1 MGEAVEYT
9 WLKGEGPCGLF
20 LFGKRTS
27 QHLLGAATM
36 AKENEETTA
45 SAQEE
50 GKPQTEQPR
59 TAKNTVTVEEAGPCK
74 KKVSIEIPE
83 ETIKEMADEQYRE
96 LRRDALLPGFRK
108 GRAPRR
114 LLEKRFG
121 KETGEAIKL
130 KLLAESSEA
139 AIKDQKLDVLTDP
152 DIDYEHIDL
161 PATGALKY
169 AFEVE
174 VRPEFELPPL
184 EGIPVTKPK
193 LEVTEGQIDREVE
206 QLQRWAGV
214 WAPREGG
221 MVERDDQI
229 IADVRLNV
237 ELTDEEKAKQA
248 AEAEGKAEGPEA
260 QPGKVPPPETK
271 LDNAEIFVR
280 PHGFVGPIPV
290 EKLDDVLVGAA
301 VGDKKTTT
309 VEVPKTY
316 FREEFQ
322 GRKVDVEIE
331 IKDVKYLKPA
341 ELDEHLL
348 QRYNVE
354 NVNELRDRIRDNL
367 QARIEQQVRS
377 EMSEQIY
384 QYLLGNT
391 KFDLPLDIVARQA
404 GNVLQRQYINLLSR
418 GLSRQQI
425 DEQMEQLRAG
435 SEEQAKEQLKTFFI
449 MDKVAEKLG
458 IEVSEEEINGH
469 IAQVAIQR
477 GQRPERLKE
486 QMERDG
492 SLAQFRLDV
501 RQSKCLDKLLETAS
515 VTERATEEKKAEKPK
530 KSRKKTEAKSE
541 KDKAEE
547 KS

>member
-1 MGEAVEYT
+1 
-9 WLKGEGPCGLF
+9 
-20 LFGKRTS
+20 
-27 QHLLGAATM
+27 M
-36 AKENEETTA
+36 AKEKEETTA
-45 SAQEE
+45 SEQEE
-50 GKPQTEQPR
+50 QAQTTEQPR
-59 TAKNTVTVEEAGPCK
+59 TAKNTVAVEDAGPCK

-96 LRRDALLPGFRK
+96 LRRDAILPGFRK

-121 KETGEAIKL
+121 KETSESIKL

-139 AIKDQKLDVLTDP
+139 AIKDKKLDVLTDP
-152 DIDYEHIDL
+152 EIDYEHVDL
-161 PATGALKY
+161 PETGPMKY
-169 AFEVE
+169 TFEVE

-184 EGIPVTKPK
+184 EGISVTRPK

-206 QLQRWAGV
+206 QIQRWSGV
-214 WAPREGG
+214 WTPREGG
-221 MVERDDQI
+221 VVEREDQV
-229 IADVRLNV
+229 IADARLKV
-237 ELTDEEKAKQA
+237 ELTEEEKAKQA
-248 AEAEGKAEGPEA
+248 AEAEGKPEGKEAAPAKIPEA
-260 QPGKVPPPETK
+260 ETK
-271 LDNAEIFVR
+271 LDNIEIFIR

-290 EKLDDVLVGAA
+290 EKLDELLVGAI
-301 VGDKKTTT
+301 VGDKKTAT

-322 GRKVDVEIE
+322 GRKVDIEIE
-331 IKDVKYLKPA
+331 VKDIKYLKPA
-341 ELDEHLL
+341 EIDEHFL
-348 QRYNVE
+348 QRYNVQTMD
-354 NVNELRDRIRDNL
+354 ELRERIRDSL

-384 QYLLGNT
+384 RYLLDNA

-404 GNVLQRQYINLLSR
+404 NNVLQRQYINLLSR
-418 GLSRQQI
+418 GLSRQQV

-449 MDKVAEKLG
+449 MDKVAEKLDVK
-458 IEVSEEEINGH
+458 VSEEEINGH
-469 IAQVAIQR
+469 IAQVALQR

-501 RQSKCLDKLLETAS
+501 RQGKCIDRLLEKANI
-515 VTERATEEKKAEKPK
+515 TERTPEEKAEKPK
-530 KSRKKTEAKSE
+530 KSRKKAAAEPE